1 MTQPAQT
8 LKTKTGIAPF
18 VKTVLRKFIT
28 IYIVV
33 IVVLGFLQ
41 RKLLY
46 HPVAAGSLPVASSPE
61 LVKLFPSSE
70 DIEIEYANQQVVRG
84 WLLRKDANKQP
95 APDRPLVIYMH
106 GNAGNR
112 AGRGPWYQ
120 VFESVGADVL
130 AIDYLGYGDSDG
142 SISEGSLEI
151 SCDAAWDYATQSL
164 GYKPNQIVIGGT
176 SLGGAAAVYLSAKQ
190 CAAGTPPSALF
201 VVASFSSMVDVG
213 SSLYWWLPVR
223 AVLVD
228 RYPSDQR
235 AAQITCP
242 VLVMHGDSDTLVKQE
257 LGQKLF
263 DAFPEISENGIEKR
277 WVNLPDTGHNDLMIN
292 VRLMRDEIKTLLDKS
307 L

>member
-1 MTQPAQT
+1 MTKPAET
-8 LKTKTGIAPF
+8 PKTGLWPF
-18 VKTVLRKFIT
+18 VKTVLRKLIT

-33 IVVLGFLQ
+33 IVLLGFLQ

-46 HPVAAGSLPVASSPE
+46 HPTAAESLPVASSPE
-61 LVKLFPSSE
+61 LMKLFPGAK
-70 DIEIEYANQQVVRG
+70 DVEIECANQQVVRG
-84 WLLRKDANKQP
+84 WLLRKQTAKQP
-95 APDRPLVIYMH
+95 TLDRPLIVYFH

-120 VFESVGADVL
+120 IFESVGADVL

-142 SISEGSLEI
+142 TINEGTLEL
-151 SCDAAWDYATQSL
+151 SCDAAWEYATQQL
-164 GYKPNQIVIGGT
+164 GYQPHQIVIGGT
-176 SLGGAAAVYLSAKQ
+176 SLGGAAAVYLCNKQ
-190 CAAGTPPSALF
+190 CAARTPPSALF

-235 AAQITCP
+235 AAAITCP
-242 VLVMHGDSDTLVKQE
+242 VLVMHGDMDTLVKQA

-263 DAFPEISENGIEKR
+263 DAFPATSANEIEKR
-277 WVNLPDTGHNDLMIN
+277 WVNMPDTGHNDLMIN
-292 VRLMRDEIKTLLDKS
+292 VRLMRDEIKTLLEKS